1 MNHPQFVWA
10 TPDKAAIVKAE
21 PARITLE
28 LSQEGLKLL
37 ALAFLYVDEA
47 AMRRSDYAD
56 ATIQQ
61 VDEIGAT
68 LDEAACQLFGERWP
82 DTLVGKDDRQGDL
95 FAGDA

>member
-37 ALAFLYVDEA
+37 ALAFLYVDDA

-56 ATIQQ
+56 ATIRQ
-61 VDEIGAT
+61 VDEIGVT
-68 LDEAACQLFGERWP
+68 LDEAACQLFGECWP
-82 DTLVGKDDRQGDL
+82 ETLVVKDDRQGDL
-95 FAGDA
+95 FAGNA